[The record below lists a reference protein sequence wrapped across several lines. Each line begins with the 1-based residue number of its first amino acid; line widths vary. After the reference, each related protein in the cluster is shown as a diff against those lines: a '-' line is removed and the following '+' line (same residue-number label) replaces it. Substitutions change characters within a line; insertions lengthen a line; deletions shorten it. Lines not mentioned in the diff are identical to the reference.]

1 MTVVYDN
8 ETAALAAQG
17 VQTAARSAWDIS
29 WSFGLFMLVCGIAL
43 GVLFTLG
50 AMRQYRIYKTRQ
62 AGERAAAAFQK
73 IQEHR

>member
-1 MTVVYDN
+1 MSVIYDN
-8 ETAALAAQG
+8 ATAAAAAQG

-62 AGERAAAAFQK
+62 AGEKVAAALQGMK
-73 IQEHR
+73 GHG